1 MTKRL
6 MAMLACAVAVCTAS
20 AWTIE
25 LDGAGTNAMILPPV
39 VDFSVSWAQVK
50 ERAVTNETI
59 QAGEYRRIGRSVLVA
74 ANDGSTTNTL
84 VTTTHYITNS
94 VWLTKPPTN
103 TYTGVVTT
111 NTVTKIAPISVPRTG
126 LTVADGSVYWFKVPS
141 SRESVII
148 QPTLSAGAVVTF
160 SNAESGGD
168 GFTAS
173 TSGTRIELRGYTG
186 ALWAAADSNNCS
198 VAVFAW

>member
-1 MTKRL
+1 MKRL
-6 MAMLACAVAVCTAS
+6 MTMLACAVAVCTAS

-25 LDGAGTNAMILPPV
+25 LDGADTNAMILPPV

-50 ERAVTNETI
+50 ERAITNETI

-84 VTTTHYITNS
+84 VTTTHYITNG
-94 VWLTKPPTN
+94 VWLTEAPSG
-103 TYTGVVTT
+103 YTGVVIT
-111 NTVTKIAPISVPRTG
+111 NTVTKIAPIAVPQTG
-126 LTVADGSVYWFKVPS
+126 LTVADGSVYWYKVPS
-141 SRESVII
+141 SRESVIV
-148 QPTLSAGAVVTF
+148 QPTLSTAAVVTF

-186 ALWAAADSNNCS
+186 ALWAAADSNDCS

>member
-1 MTKRL
+1 MKRL
-6 MAMLACAVAVCTAS
+6 MTMLACAFAACAVS

-25 LDGAGTNAMILPPV
+25 LDGADTNAMILPPV

-50 ERAVTNETI
+50 ERAITNETI

-84 VTTTHYITNS
+84 VTTKHYITNG
-94 VWLTKPPTN
+94 VWLTEAPSG
-103 TYTGVVTT
+103 YTGVVIT
-111 NTVTKIAPISVPRTG
+111 NTVTKIAPIAVPQTG
-126 LTVADGSVYWFKVPS
+126 LTVADGSVYWYKVPS
-141 SRESVII
+141 SRESVIV
-148 QPTLSAGAVVTF
+148 QPTLSTAAVVTF

-186 ALWAAADSNNCS
+186 ALWAAADSNDCS

>member
-1 MTKRL
+1 MKRL
-6 MAMLACAVAVCTAS
+6 MTMLACAVAVCTAS

-25 LDGAGTNAMILPPV
+25 LDGADTNAMILPPV

-50 ERAVTNETI
+50 ERAITNETI

-84 VTTTHYITNS
+84 VTTTHYITNG
-94 VWLTKPPTN
+94 VWLTEAPSG
-103 TYTGVVTT
+103 YTGAVIT
-111 NTVTKIAPISVPRTG
+111 NTVTKIAPIAVPQTG
-126 LTVADGSVYWFKVPS
+126 LTVADGSVYWCKVPS
-141 SRESVII
+141 SRESVIV
-148 QPTLSAGAVVTF
+148 QPTLSTAAVVTF

-186 ALWAAADSNNCS
+186 ALWAAADSNDCS